1 MTEENKLEEP
11 LLKVEVE
18 DTNMVLGRELTK
30 VDKVDSEPNYAEGDP
45 NSL

>member
-18 DTNMVLGRELTK
+18 DTNMVLARELTK
-30 VDKVDSEPNYAEGDP
+30 VDKVDSEPN
-45 NSL
+45 